1 MMLIDLTH
9 TSHTAANTGIQR
21 QARGVYRA
29 LEQLTPVAPICL
41 DPFAK
46 AWRPLGAAEL
56 QNARGQLPVGSSR
69 GAQWTLAQKLC
80 GWSGRLTGR
89 TPPLPPATG
98 LICPEIFSPKVAARL
113 PELLSRCAG
122 PRIAFYFDSIPLT
135 HPEFTPPK
143 TVARFPSYLRE
154 LLQFDGIAA
163 NSQTTAASLSGYW
176 QWLGVSAQ
184 PAITVLPL
192 GVDLPTATSRETP
205 RPSLPQILSFFTT
218 SEVQS

>member
-135 HPEFTPPK
+135 HPEFTPPQDSRPFSK
-143 TVARFPSYLRE
+143 LPP
-154 LLQFDGIAA
+154 G
-163 NSQTTAASLSGYW
+163 TAAVRRHRRQLPNHCS
-176 QWLGVSAQ
+176 
-184 PAITVLPL
+184 LPL
-192 GVDLPTATSRETP
+192 RLLAMARGVRSTRDHSAALGCRSAHSHISGNAAPLPASNPLVFHHIRSP
-205 RPSLPQILSFFTT
+205 
-218 SEVQS
+218 V